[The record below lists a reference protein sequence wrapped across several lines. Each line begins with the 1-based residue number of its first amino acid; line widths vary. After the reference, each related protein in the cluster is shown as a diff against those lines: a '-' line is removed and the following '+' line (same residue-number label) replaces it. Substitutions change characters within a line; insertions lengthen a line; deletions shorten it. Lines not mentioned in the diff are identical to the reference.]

1 MIEMVNGYRC
11 ANCTDIS
18 NAKRGLDPENPTRD
32 PVKQEKLDREAGRL
46 PNPAV
51 VFEGA
56 LAALR
61 AGKPVAE
68 GAGLS
73 NTAAAASPTAR
84 LLDITA

>member
-1 MIEMVNGYRC
+1 MVEMVNGYRC

-18 NAKRGLDPENPTRD
+18 NAKRGLDPENPTGD

-46 PNPAV
+46 PDPAV

-61 AGKPVAE
+61 AGKPVAD
-68 GAGLS
+68 GAVPW
-73 NTAAAASPTAR
+73 NAAAVATPTAR
-84 LLDITA
+84 LLDMTA